1 MTPDGRPVRWCHL
14 STAGLRRLAA
24 SATIGMTLIGGTGAR
39 PADGQTPRPGGT
51 LVLTQWEDPP
61 DGFAIHETSTIST
74 LWPAMPCFSNLVLF
88 DPLRSVET
96 QDTIVGELAERWAWR
111 DGHRALVFFLR
122 KGVRWHD
129 GRAFSSRDVKA
140 TFDLVREAPETPARL
155 RINPRKDW
163 YANVLAVEAPDPH
176 TVVFQLRRP
185 QPSLLSMLATGY
197 GAVYAAHVPPER
209 YRTECLGTGPFR
221 LREWRRGGFI
231 DYVRNPD
238 YFVRDRPYLD
248 SVRYLIIADRRTRL
262 AALQTGQVDAAFPT
276 EWSRSLAEEL
286 TRAVPRLTVTVASA
300 NVYDNLVFNVT
311 RPPFNDPRTRRALS
325 HAIDRRALVAAVHHG
340 GAVLGAAMAPP
351 PHGVWG
357 LAEPDLAAWP
367 GYGRP
372 EDDKT
377 TARRLLAEAGFD
389 SGRPLRVEMVTRNIP
404 GYLELSAF
412 VISELRKVGVEAT
425 LRPLESGQLGPLLT
439 RGEFQVAVNLTGLAP
454 DDPDANLY
462 ENFSCGSP
470 RNYGHHCSDVLTR
483 LIEEQSRERDGAR
496 RLALVHAAQRT
507 IEEEAA
513 RAILAWRL
521 TYYAAWPHVRNLV
534 PHQSAYNWGRMQEVW
549 RDR

>member
-1 MTPDGRPVRWCHL
+1 
-14 STAGLRRLAA
+14 
-24 SATIGMTLIGGTGAR
+24 
-39 PADGQTPRPGGT
+39 
-51 LVLTQWEDPP
+51 
-61 DGFAIHETSTIST
+61 
-74 LWPAMPCFSNLVLF
+74 MPCFNNLVLY

-96 QDTIVGELAERWAWR
+96 EDTIIGELAERWAWR

-122 KGVRWHD
+122 KDVRWHD

-140 TFDLVREAPETPARL
+140 TFDLVRETPETTARL
-155 RINPRKDW
+155 RLNPRKDW
-163 YANVLAVEAPDPH
+163 YANVLAVEAPDPY

-221 LREWRRGGFI
+221 LREWRRGSFI
-231 DYVRNPD
+231 DYVRNSD

-248 SVRYLIIADRRTRL
+248 SLRYLVITERRTRL

-276 EWSRSLAEEL
+276 EWSRGLAEEL
-286 TRAVPRLTVTVASA
+286 TRAEPRMTVTVASA

-311 RPPFNDPRTRRALS
+311 RPPFDDPRLRRALS
-325 HAIDRRALVAAVHHG
+325 HAVDRRALVAAVHQG
-340 GAVLGAAMAPP
+340 GAVLGAAMAPS

-367 GYGRP
+367 GYGRG
-372 EDDKT
+372 EDDKAA
-377 TARRLLAEAGFD
+377 ARRLLADAGFG

-412 VISELRKVGVEAT
+412 IISELRKVGVEAT
-425 LRPLESGQLGPLLT
+425 LRTLESGQLGPLLT
-439 RGEFQVAVNLTGLAP
+439 RGEFQMAVNLTGLAP
-454 DDPDANLY
+454 DDPDANFY

-470 RNYGHHCSDVLTR
+470 RNYGQHCSDALTR

-496 RLALVHAAQRT
+496 RLSLVHAAQRR